1 METRDI
7 WKIAVGSTN
16 PAKMKA
22 VELAFA
28 ALAIPVEIVSIDVPS
43 GVSAQPQTDK
53 ETLQGAR
60 NRALAALRQGQADV
74 GIGLE
79 GGIQRTEWGMFLCN
93 WACAITHSGQ
103 EGLGG
108 GLRLPLPR
116 EIASELDNGKE
127 LGDVIDTWA
136 GRRGVRKQE
145 GTIGILTRG
154 AVRRADMFRDALL
167 CALAPLMYR

>member
-1 METRDI
+1 MEMWNNR
-7 WKIAVGSTN
+7 KIAIGSTN
-16 PAKMKA
+16 PAKIQA

-28 ALAIPVEIVSIDVPS
+28 ALSIAVEIVPVDVPS
-43 GVSAQPQTDK
+43 GVSPQPQTDT

-60 NRALAALRQGQADV
+60 NRAQAALQQGQADV

-93 WACAITHSGQ
+93 WACAITTSGQ

-108 GLRLPLPR
+108 GLRLPLPYD
-116 EIASELDNGKE
+116 IAIELDKGRE
-127 LGDVIDTWA
+127 LGDVIDAWA
-136 GRRGVRKQE
+136 GRHGVRKQE
-145 GTIGILTRG
+145 GTIGILTQG

-167 CALAPLMYR
+167 CALAPLMHR